1 MEFHHTPY
9 QAYQPHT
16 PKFNKDQQVLIE
28 QEVQKLK
35 DKGAVAQLRRV
46 PQDSFVSTLF
56 LVPKKDGGQRPVIN
70 LKCLNSFVLS
80 PHLKMEGIQT
90 FKSLVKRGDWLVKVD
105 LKDAYFSVPI
115 HRDH

>member
-1 MEFHHTPY
+1 MGPVHNKGLQHGIPPHALS
-9 QAYQPHT
+9 AYKPHT

-35 DKGAVAQLRRV
+35 DKVAVAQLKRV

-70 LKCLNSFVLS
+70 LKCLNSFVVS
-80 PHLKMEGIQT
+80 PHFKMEGIQT
-90 FKSLVKRGDWLVKVD
+90 FNREKRRL
-105 LKDAYFSVPI
+105 ASESRI
-115 HRDH
+115 